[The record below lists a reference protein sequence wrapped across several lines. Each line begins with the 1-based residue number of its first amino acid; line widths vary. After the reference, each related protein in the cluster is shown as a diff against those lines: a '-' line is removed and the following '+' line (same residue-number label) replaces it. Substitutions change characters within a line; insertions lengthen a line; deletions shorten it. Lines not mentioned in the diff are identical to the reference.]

1 MDDKGIIRSF
11 ASIDE
16 ILEFA
21 VAMEDAS
28 WTFYSD
34 WAEKA
39 DNEAISAVFREFA
52 GEELKHKKLIEDVR
66 AGDRE
71 LKARH
76 DVADLKLSDNY
87 IKPEPS
93 SAMSYQDALLV
104 AIDREV
110 AAVEMYTHLTA
121 VCVEESLCTVFDALA
136 DEEKKHKLK
145 LETIYDDNFMR
156 ED

>member
-1 MDDKGIIRSF
+1 MDDKGNVRSF
-11 ASIDE
+11 ASVDE
-16 ILEFA
+16 ILEYA

-28 WTFYSD
+28 WRFYSD

-39 DNEAISAVFREFA
+39 ENEAISTVFREFA

-66 AGDRE
+66 AGDKT
-71 LKARH
+71 LKAKH
-76 DVADLKLSDNY
+76 EVGDLKLTDKY
-87 IKPEPS
+87 MIPEPS

-110 AAVEMYTHLTA
+110 AAVELYDHLTA
-121 VCVEESLCTVFDALA
+121 VCVEESLCSVFDALA

-145 LETIYDDNFMR
+145 LETIYDDNFMK

>member
-1 MDDKGIIRSF
+1 MDDKGKVRAF

-21 VAMEDAS
+21 IAMEDAS
-28 WTFYSD
+28 WRFYRD
-34 WAEKA
+34 WAEKT
-39 DNEAISAVFREFA
+39 DNEAISAVFMEFA
-52 GEELKHKKLIEDVR
+52 GEELKHRKLIEDVR
-66 AGDRE
+66 AGDKE

-76 DVADLKLSDNY
+76 GVADLKLADHY
-87 IKPEPS
+87 VIPEPS
-93 SAMSYQDALLV
+93 SKMSYKDALIV

-110 AAVEMYTHLTA
+110 AAVTMYTHLTS
-121 VCVEESLCTVFDALA
+121 VCVEESLCSVFDALA

-145 LETIYDDNFMR
+145 LETIYDDTFMK

>member
-1 MDDKGIIRSF
+1 MGDKPGIRSF
-11 ASIDE
+11 GSVEE

-21 VAMEDAS
+21 VAMEETS
-28 WTFYSD
+28 WKFYTD
-34 WAEKA
+34 WAEKV
-39 DNEAISAVFREFA
+39 DNDAISTVFQEFA

-66 AGDRE
+66 AGERKLE
-71 LKARH
+71 ARH
-76 DVADLKLSDNY
+76 GVADLQLADHY
-87 IKPEPS
+87 VKPEPS
-93 SAMSYQDALLV
+93 AAMTYQEALLV

-110 AAVEMYTHLTA
+110 AAIKMYGHLVS
-121 VCVEESLCTVFDALA
+121 VCVEESLCSVFDALA